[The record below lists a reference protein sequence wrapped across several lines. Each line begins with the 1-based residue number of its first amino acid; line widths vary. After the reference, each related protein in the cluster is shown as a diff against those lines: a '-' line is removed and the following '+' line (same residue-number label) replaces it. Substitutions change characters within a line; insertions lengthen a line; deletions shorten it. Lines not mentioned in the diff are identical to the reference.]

1 MIYSQIRSVYNDLG
15 IVYDTV
21 ILFVRDALG
30 GGNVET
36 YPFLK
41 DYVEPLM
48 QYKKIAPPGERSFMG
63 LIKNEPELVANMF
76 VTRLDQEREK
86 FEELSDEEFESLKQE
101 VISNPEN
108 LVPAKRREIGIRY
121 DKKLQADL
129 KDIQARKEL
138 EEWTKRKWQHRA
150 GIIK

>member
-1 MIYSQIRSVYNDLG
+1 MPTIGTSLI
-15 IVYDTV
+15 TV

-86 FEELSDEEFESLKQE
+86 FEELSDEEIESLKQE
-101 VISNPEN
+101 FISNPEN

>member
-1 MIYSQIRSVYNDLG
+1 
-15 IVYDTV
+15 
-21 ILFVRDALG
+21 
-30 GGNVET
+30 
-36 YPFLK
+36 
-41 DYVEPLM
+41 
-48 QYKKIAPPGERSFMG
+48 MG

-101 VISNPEN
+101 FISNPEN

>member
-1 MIYSQIRSVYNDLG
+1 
-15 IVYDTV
+15 
-21 ILFVRDALG
+21 
-30 GGNVET
+30 
-36 YPFLK
+36 
-41 DYVEPLM
+41 
-48 QYKKIAPPGERSFMG
+48 
-63 LIKNEPELVANMF
+63 MF

-101 VISNPEN
+101 FISNPEN

-138 EEWTKRKWQHRA
+138 EEWNKRKWQHRA